1 MSLFVIFKKILYNE
15 NESEIFMDNIKIG
28 DKLKI
33 YCYKHDGTLEHT
45 SEEAIVLENNDDCL
59 ICGNGRTK
67 ITEKDGRS
75 HMTNEPA
82 VLFFYK
88 KHWFNI
94 IGQLKK
100 FGLFYYCNIASPYI
114 LDGKSIKYIDYDLDL
129 RVFPDGGFR
138 ILDRNEYNYHKKI
151 MNYPDELDNILK
163 KELSYLI
170 EEKRKN
176 NGPFASGIVN
186 KYYEIYEKIEK
197 Q

>member
-1 MSLFVIFKKILYNE
+1 MFVIFEKILYNVVRKRD
-15 NESEIFMDNIKIG
+15 FMNDIKIG

-33 YCYKHDGTLEHT
+33 FCYKHDGTLEHT
-45 SEEAIVLENNDDCL
+45 SEEAVVLENNDEYL
-59 ICGNGRTK
+59 VCGNGRTK

-114 LDGKSIKYIDYDLDL
+114 IDGKSIKYIDYDLDL

-138 ILDRNEYNYHKKI
+138 VLDRNEYNYHKKI
-151 MNYPDELDNILK
+151 MHYSDDLDFIIK
-163 KELSYLI
+163 SELSQLI
-170 EEKRKN
+170 ELKRSEK
-176 NGPFASGIVN
+176 GPFEKGIVD
-186 KYYEIYEKIEK
+186 KYYEIYEKIK
-197 Q
+197 KN

>member
-1 MSLFVIFKKILYNE
+1 MRKRD
-15 NESEIFMDNIKIG
+15 FMDNIKVG

-33 YCYKHDGTLEHT
+33 FCYKHDGTLEHT
-45 SEEAIVLENNDDCL
+45 SEEAVVLENTEEYL
-59 ICGNGRTK
+59 VCGNGRTK

-114 LDGKSIKYIDYDLDL
+114 IDGKSIKYIDYDLDL

-138 ILDRNEYNYHKKI
+138 VLDRNEYNYHKKI
-151 MNYPDELDNILK
+151 MNYSEDLDFIIK
-163 KELSYLI
+163 SELSYLI
-170 EEKRKN
+170 ELKRSES
-176 NGPFASGIVN
+176 GPFESGIVN
-186 KYYEIYEKIEK
+186 KYYELYEKIK
-197 Q
+197 KN

>member
-1 MSLFVIFKKILYNE
+1 MSLFVILKKILYNVMRKRD
-15 NESEIFMDNIKIG
+15 FMNDIKIG

-33 YCYKHDGTLEHT
+33 FCYKHDGTLEHT
-45 SEEAIVLENNDDCL
+45 SEEAVVLENNEDYL
-59 ICGNGRTK
+59 VCGNGRTK

-114 LDGKSIKYIDYDLDL
+114 IDGKSIKYIDYDLDL

-138 ILDRNEYNYHKKI
+138 VLDRNEYNYHKKV
-151 MNYPDELDNILK
+151 MHYSDELDYIIK
-163 KELSYLI
+163 SELSHLI
-170 EEKRKN
+170 ELKRSES
-176 NGPFASGIVN
+176 GPFQVGIVD
-186 KYYEIYEKIEK
+186 KYYDIYEKIK
-197 Q
+197 KN